1 MVIRAGRHMKVSA
14 RSAIREDNKEYY
26 DCVLTLPAIAVRV
39 PGGKSIGHFL
49 PVDHVEPVVDICGAQ
64 IIMFEII
71 GVLPDVDIQEK
82 CAGLAQRCI
91 LIGGGHDLE
100 DTIVGH
106 KPCVAGS
113 EDRQRGRFE
122 L

>member
-1 MVIRAGRHMKVSA
+1 MVIRAGRHIKVSA
-14 RSAIREDNKEYY
+14 RSAIRADNREYHN
-26 DCVLTLPAIAVRV
+26 CASSLSASAVRG

-49 PVDHVEPVVDICGAQ
+49 PVDYMEPVVDICGAQ
-64 IIMFEII
+64 VIMFEII

-82 CAGLAQRCI
+82 CAGMAQRCI

-100 DTIVGH
+100 DAIVGH

>member
-39 PGGKSIGHFL
+39 SGGKSIGHFL
-49 PVDHVEPVVDICGAQ
+49 PVDHMEPVVDICGAQ

-71 GVLPDVDIQEK
+71 GMLPDVDIQEE
-82 CAGLAQRCI
+82 CAELAHGCI
-91 LIGGGHDLE
+91 LIGGGHNFE
-100 DTIVGH
+100 GTAIGH

-113 EDRQRGRFE
+113 EDRQCGGFE

>member
-1 MVIRAGRHMKVSA
+1 MVIRAGRHIKVSA
-14 RSAIREDNKEYY
+14 RSAIRADNREYHN
-26 DCVLTLPAIAVRV
+26 CASSLSASAVRG

-49 PVDHVEPVVDICGAQ
+49 PVDYMEPVVDICGAQ
-64 IIMFEII
+64 VIMFEII

>member
-1 MVIRAGRHMKVSA
+1 MVIRAGRHIKVSA
-14 RSAIREDNKEYY
+14 RSAIRADNREYHN
-26 DCVLTLPAIAVRV
+26 CASSLSASAVRV

-82 CAGLAQRCI
+82 CAGMAQRCI

-100 DTIVGH
+100 DAIVGH

>member
-1 MVIRAGRHMKVSA
+1 MVIRAGRHIKVSA
-14 RSAIREDNKEYY
+14 RSAIRADNREYHN
-26 DCVLTLPAIAVRV
+26 CASSLSASAVRG

-49 PVDHVEPVVDICGAQ
+49 PVDYMEPVVDICGAQ
-64 IIMFEII
+64 VIMFEII

-82 CAGLAQRCI
+82 CAGMAQRCI
-91 LIGGGHDLE
+91 LIGGDHNFE
-100 DTIVGH
+100 DTAIGH

-113 EDRQRGRFE
+113 EDRQCGGFE

>member
-1 MVIRAGRHMKVSA
+1 MVIRAGRHIKVSA
-14 RSAIREDNKEYY
+14 RSAIRADNREYHN
-26 DCVLTLPAIAVRV
+26 CASSLSASAVRV

-82 CAGLAQRCI
+82 CAGMAQRCI

>member
-1 MVIRAGRHMKVSA
+1 MPALSA
-14 RSAIREDNKEYY
+14 VREDKRKNYNS
-26 DCVLTLPAIAVRV
+26 VSSLPASAVRISGV
-39 PGGKSIGHFL
+39 KSFSCFL
-49 PVDHVEPVVDICGAQ
+49 PVDHMEPVVDICGAQ
-64 IIMFEII
+64 VIMFEII

>member
-1 MVIRAGRHMKVSA
+1 MVIRAGRHIKVSA
-14 RSAIREDNKEYY
+14 RSAIRADNREYHN
-26 DCVLTLPAIAVRV
+26 CASSLSASAVRV
-39 PGGKSIGHFL
+39 SGGKSIGHFL
-49 PVDHVEPVVDICGAQ
+49 PVDHMEPVVDICGAQ

-71 GVLPDVDIQEK
+71 GMLPDVDIQEK
-82 CAGLAQRCI
+82 CAGMAQRGI
-91 LIGGGHDLE
+91 LIGGGHDPE
-100 DTIVGH
+100 DAIVGH